1 MHLHNNT
8 SDNAQQK
15 VRKPWYKHKRLY
27 GAVAAIGFLIYS
39 FWGTD
44 PKAIIDAFAH
54 MEPIY
59 LVPVLIGVLGMPITR
74 ALRLKYIL
82 DVQHQVGIKRIFM
95 IYNVGQLLNQMFP
108 ALTGQIGRVVL
119 FSRTLGITKTESF
132 TMVML
137 EVLFDGITLIML
149 IFGSSFL
156 IVLPDWMVRGE
167 LVILLTCVLLFGF
180 LFWYLHRGP
189 RDPNPN
195 SWLRRK
201 LPERIVREWGNMR
214 HSFHDGLHMLKSGR
228 HLAAVVLMSV
238 LSWIFH
244 ALLVLF
250 LLWSFGFDFAFWVA
264 IVVMIVNTL
273 AIMIPLTPGNIGT
286 FQFACIVGLGFFGV
300 EKDKALG
307 FSLLLHAVEVAPV
320 FILGLLSSF
329 SSHVDVSEFR
339 TPETLAEQDRL
350 ARDMLDRPRVADD
363 PDSVNT

>member
-1 MHLHNNT
+1 MPDDFAASTAGETRLHNNT
-8 SDNAQQK
+8 SDNEQTKA
-15 VRKPWYKHKRLY
+15 RKPWYKHKRIY
-27 GAVAAIGFLIYS
+27 GALAAIGFLIYS

-54 MEPIY
+54 MEPVY
-59 LVPVLIGVLGMPITR
+59 LIPVLIGVVGMPLTR

-82 DVQHQVGIKRIFM
+82 DVQRQVEIKRIFM

-149 IFGSSFL
+149 IFAASFL

-167 LVILLTCVLLFGF
+167 LAILLACGLLFGF

-201 LPERIVREWGNMR
+201 LPERIVRE
-214 HSFHDGLHMLKSGR
+214 
-228 HLAAVVLMSV
+228 
-238 LSWIFH
+238 
-244 ALLVLF
+244 
-250 LLWSFGFDFAFWVA
+250 
-264 IVVMIVNTL
+264 
-273 AIMIPLTPGNIGT
+273 
-286 FQFACIVGLGFFGV
+286 
-300 EKDKALG
+300 
-307 FSLLLHAVEVAPV
+307 
-320 FILGLLSSF
+320 
-329 SSHVDVSEFR
+329 
-339 TPETLAEQDRL
+339 
-350 ARDMLDRPRVADD
+350 
-363 PDSVNT
+363 